1 MSIQHTGRLILAD
14 TVVYLAVVLCYLVAV
29 LWGI

>member
-1 MSIQHTGRLILAD
+1 MRLTRLILTD
-14 TVVYLAVVLCYLVAV
+14 TAVYLAVVLTSIVAV